1 MENETSEQK
10 EIIINDISEAPII
23 NEESNKMEKNNTS
36 ANNKDDNNINSEP
49 KLILKKKV
57 NKLKK
62 PSENNNTQNEQINIP
77 NIEVEIGNN
86 NISENNN
93 MNDNNLEIKIKE
105 EKNKGY
111 LDDDLE
117 DEDNKKLYLRVIKRM
132 EKTYGVPI
140 IASKIEGEPIDDIG
154 LEENIR
160 PILIGKNVKNQNEI
174 GKNKSINNKLRNN
187 INNNINNQNNIK
199 INNYINNN
207 NNKEKGQYLN
217 NNFIYNNKNLINS
230 QNFNYRANEYTINN
244 PRLYNKNIYN
254 NEYPRK
260 YRFSMGKNNNYMN
273 SRFSSNKA
281 RILYHPR
288 KNSYEKMDK
297 NLLKRLN
304 YKYPI
309 YKPNRIDLGNYY
321 FNYKNLKYNNMR
333 NYPSNYSNLRNLNQ
347 RKCIYPLKR
356 TYYISYINRYN
367 PEPNFSNSKTNKYKN
382 YFNLNSINNINN
394 KTPLVQKSTLKYFNQ
409 YKNNTKNNN
418 IYNGFINKNNN
429 LNLSQN
435 ILRTKNCLYNYT
447 GSNNKYNYGIRNKN
461 LFSSAEGSID
471 ILNKKLNKNPFRS
484 FDNCHL
490 NFNYEDNINNDS
502 YIYSPMKNNKF
513 TYYLNSRYNCF

>member
-1 MENETSEQK
+1 MENETPEQK
-10 EIIINDISEAPII
+10 EIIINDININDPII
-23 NEESNKMEKNNTS
+23 NEDSNKTEKEKIPEN
-36 ANNKDDNNINSEP
+36 NNKEENNINSEP

-62 PSENNNTQNEQINIP
+62 PLENNNDQIEIP
-77 NIEVEIGNN
+77 NIEIEINN
-86 NISENNN
+86 NINEKNE
-93 MNDNNLEIKIKE
+93 EIKIEKE
-105 EKNKGY
+105 KNNKGY

-140 IASKIEGEPIDDIG
+140 ISAKIEGEPIKDIG
-154 LEENIR
+154 LEDDIR
-160 PILIGKNVKNQNEI
+160 PILIGKDIKNQKDI
-174 GKNKSINNKLRNN
+174 DKNKSSNIKLR
-187 INNNINNQNNIK
+187 NNIK

-207 NNKEKGQYLN
+207 NNNYIN
-217 NNFIYNNKNLINS
+217 NNNNLFNS
-230 QNFNYRANEYTINN
+230 QNFNYRANDYTINN

-254 NEYPRK
+254 NSIPKK
-260 YRFSMGKNNNYMN
+260 YNNYLN
-273 SRFSSNKA
+273 TKFKA
-281 RILYHPR
+281 SILYHPR
-288 KNSYEKMDK
+288 KFSYERMDK
-297 NLLKRLN
+297 NYQKRFCN
-304 YKYPI
+304 KYPI

-321 FNYKNLKYNNMR
+321 FNYKNLKYNNICNIG
-333 NYPSNYSNLRNLNQ
+333 NYPSNNYNLRNLNQ

-356 TYYISYINRYN
+356 TYYISYNNRYN

-382 YFNLNSINNINN
+382 YFNLNSLNNINN
-394 KTPLVQKSTLKYFNQ
+394 KTPLVQKSTLKYFHQ
-409 YKNNTKNNN
+409 YKNNTKNYN

-435 ILRTKNCLYNYT
+435 ILRTKNSLYNYT

-513 TYYLNSRYNCF
+513 TYYLNSRDNCF

>member
-10 EIIINDISEAPII
+10 EIIINEVNNNNEPII
-23 NEESNKMEKNNTS
+23 NEDSNKNEKDNMPQNINQEE
-36 ANNKDDNNINSEP
+36 NNKNSEP

-62 PSENNNTQNEQINIP
+62 PSENSNEKNDQINIP
-77 NIEVEIGNN
+77 NIEIEINDN
-86 NISENNN
+86 NINENNN
-93 MNDNNLEIKIKE
+93 EIKIEE
-105 EKNKGY
+105 EKNNKGY

-140 IASKIEGEPIDDIG
+140 ISAKIEGEPIKDIG
-154 LEENIR
+154 LEDNIR
-160 PILIGKNVKNQNEI
+160 PILIGKDSQNQNDI
-174 GKNKSINNKLRNN
+174 DKNKASNIKLK
-187 INNNINNQNNIK
+187 NNIK
-199 INNYINNN
+199 INNYINNS
-207 NNKEKGQYLN
+207 N
-217 NNFIYNNKNLINS
+217 NNFVYNNNNLFNS
-230 QNFNYRANEYTINN
+230 QNFNYKANDYTINN

-254 NEYPRK
+254 SGISKK
-260 YRFSMGKNNNYMN
+260 YGFSMGKNNNYMN
-273 SRFSSNKA
+273 TKFKA
-281 RILYHPR
+281 SILYHPR
-288 KNSYEKMDK
+288 KFSYERMDK
-297 NLLKRLN
+297 NFQKRLN
-304 YKYPI
+304 NIYPI

-321 FNYKNLKYNNMR
+321 FNYKNLKYNNICNIG
-333 NYPSNYSNLRNLNQ
+333 NYPSNNYNLRNLNQ
-347 RKCIYPLKR
+347 RKCVYPLKR
-356 TYYISYINRYN
+356 TYFISYNYRCN
-367 PEPNFSNSKTNKYKN
+367 PEPNFSNSNKANKYKNN

-409 YKNNTKNNN
+409 YKNNTKNYN
-418 IYNGFINKNNN
+418 IYNNKNNI

-435 ILRTKNCLYNYT
+435 ILRTKNNLYNYT

-461 LFSSAEGSID
+461 LFSSVDGSID

-502 YIYSPMKNNKF
+502 DIYSPVKNNNKF
-513 TYYLNSRYNCF
+513 TYYINSRYNCF